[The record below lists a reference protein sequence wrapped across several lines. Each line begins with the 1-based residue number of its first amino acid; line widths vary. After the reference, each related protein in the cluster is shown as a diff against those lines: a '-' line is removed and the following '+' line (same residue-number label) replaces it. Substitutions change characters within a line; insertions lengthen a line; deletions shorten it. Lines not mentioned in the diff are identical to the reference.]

1 VKDPDFTFDST
12 EKRENFDQDEHLED
26 KRPQTEDNDEDERVK
41 TRNDVERI
49 THKYLIVRHT
59 ENEGDSMHSCI
70 EKERNRIL
78 KSGPL
83 YVPSELVTIA
93 K

>member
-1 VKDPDFTFDST
+1 MK
-12 EKRENFDQDEHLED
+12 D
-26 KRPQTEDNDEDERVK
+26 KRPQTENNDEDERVR

-49 THKYLIVRHT
+49 THKYLIVGHT